1 MSRRKVHMVRWS
13 RKVSRRKVHMVRWS
27 TKVSRRKVPRGL
39 IE

>member
-1 MSRRKVHMVRWS
+1 MVRWS